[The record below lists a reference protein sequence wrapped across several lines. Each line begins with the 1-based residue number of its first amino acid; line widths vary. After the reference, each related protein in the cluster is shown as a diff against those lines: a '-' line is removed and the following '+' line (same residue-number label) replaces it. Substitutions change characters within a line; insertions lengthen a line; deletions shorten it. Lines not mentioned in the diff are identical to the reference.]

1 MLAPRQTG
9 GFTVRVSPDFA
20 DIPEARGC
28 KFTERR
34 PLWGVPVLCFLL
46 KSQPRVLADPGG
58 FSRTWT
64 FRHRVT
70 SLN

>member
-46 KSQPRVLADPGG
+46 KSQP
-58 FSRTWT
+58 
-64 FRHRVT
+64 
-70 SLN
+70 